1 MSRVGGVTGRWSDG
15 PVAAAVA
22 VVPGRVGAVVE
33 APELEGGDDEKG
45 QRNGGPLRL
54 EPADEPATH
63 RRTSPHPACHQLLKP
78 CMPKKRFLRFFY
90 FGHVFYVFNV
100 FFYFPNVFLLL
111 KKRWQSSER
120 QAD

>member
-1 MSRVGGVTGRWSDG
+1 LKDGRPAGGKLSRVGGVTGRWSDG

-33 APELEGGDDEKG
+33 APELEGGDDEEG

-63 RRTSPHPACHQLLKP
+63 RRTSPHPACHRLLKR
-78 CMPKKRFLRFFY
+78 CM
-90 FGHVFYVFNV
+90 
-100 FFYFPNVFLLL
+100 
-111 KKRWQSSER
+111 
-120 QAD
+120 